1 MAYNCP
7 NCGKQIEQNILVQ
20 SIGQVLCD
28 RCGEIAYIEIFSDR
42 SQLEEIDEP
51 AQRRNVLEALEKI
64 RECVDHFFKHMAS
77 NIKKDDLRRQIEYE
91 ESVYETYCELLRR
104 SQAEIDKL
112 KAIEEEDSAF
122 ISSAELC
129 LESYETEKNSWRE
142 NRIRFLKQL
151 KRPGQY
157 HSLKDDEK
165 RLFITI
171 KDHYE
176 NLGLHW
182 KRAKEFLD
190 WAHKDLDQ

>member
-28 RCGEIAYIEIFSDR
+28 RCGEIAYIESFSGR

-51 AQRRNVLEALEKI
+51 AQRRKVLGALEKI
-64 RECVDHFFKHMAS
+64 RECVDHFLKRMAS
-77 NIKKDDLRRQIEYE
+77 NIKKDDLRIQIEYE
-91 ESVYETYCELLRR
+91 ESVYETYCELLMR

-129 LESYETEKNSWRE
+129 LDSYETEKNSWRE
-142 NRIRFLKQL
+142 NRIKLLKQMT
-151 KRPGQY
+151 RPVQY
-157 HSLKDDEK
+157 DSLKENKEWFVK
-165 RLFITI
+165 RIT
-171 KDHYE
+171 E
-176 NLGLHW
+176 NYGDMGLHW
-182 KRAKEFLD
+182 KRAKDFLD

>member
-28 RCGEIAYIEIFSDR
+28 RCGEIAYIESFSGR

-51 AQRRNVLEALEKI
+51 AQRRKVLGALEKI
-64 RECVDHFFKHMAS
+64 RECVDHFLKHMAS

-91 ESVYETYCELLRR
+91 ESVYETYCELLMR

-142 NRIRFLKQL
+142 NRIKLLKQMT
-151 KRPGQY
+151 RPVQY
-157 HSLKDDEK
+157 DSLKENKEWFVK
-165 RLFITI
+165 RIT
-171 KDHYE
+171 E
-176 NLGLHW
+176 NYGDMGLHW
-182 KRAKEFLD
+182 KRAKDFLD